1 MKTLKIFAFA
11 IMAACLASCGGEK
24 KAEIPVVKPSTTEVS
39 GDMDGCFKVVDK
51 EYKGAEPDMVGRSLV
66 TIELERTDKE
76 LPFKLNGRELWC
88 YGTSGEAD
96 HVMVGFGIEFMDKEG
111 TIIDKVTANASGM
124 SGSYD
129 PDEAVALAKLKAGQ
143 TGSIR
148 FHVPT
153 GAVSFKISSAYEE
166 GLGWNSTESS
176 DDEDDE
182 ELASI
187 DETPSIEEDDNSSS
201 SKSGNWDALLTSY
214 DQYVTKYISY
224 MKRAANGDMG
234 ALAEYPA
241 LLEKAQ
247 ELSEELENAKGEM
260 SSAQQSRYLRITQ
273 KLATAAGQ

>member
-1 MKTLKIFAFA
+1 MKTLKIFAAA
-11 IMAACLASCGGEK
+11 IIAACLTSCGGEK
-24 KAEIPVVKPSTTEVS
+24 KAEIPVVKPSTTDVS

-51 EYKGAEPDMVGRSLV
+51 EYKGTEPNMMGRSLV

-76 LPFKLNGRELWC
+76 LPFKLNGRELWA

-111 TIIDKVTANASGM
+111 TVIEKVSANASGM
-124 SGSYD
+124 SGAYD
-129 PDEAVALAKLKAGQ
+129 SDESIALAKLKPGQ

-182 ELASI
+182 DLASAEE
-187 DETPSIEEDDNSSS
+187 ETEEEIDNSSS

-214 DQYVTKYISY
+214 DQYVAKYISY

-260 SSAQQSRYLRITQ
+260 TSAQQSRYLRITQ
-273 KLATAAGQ
+273 KLTSAAAQ